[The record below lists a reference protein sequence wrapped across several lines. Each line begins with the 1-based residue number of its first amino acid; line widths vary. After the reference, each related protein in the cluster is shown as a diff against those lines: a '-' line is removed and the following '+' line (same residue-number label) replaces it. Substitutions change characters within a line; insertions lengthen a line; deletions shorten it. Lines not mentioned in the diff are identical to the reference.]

1 MAARLAQRA
10 AVLFLGCVSML
21 VAMPA
26 FAACPI
32 ELAVYGDLE
41 QAAELDFVPVKDSAT
56 ITNGFRMILDND
68 TVLDG
73 IVQWSDDGVRRP
85 RGALM
90 YKCPEGDV
98 TGDELVACTVWEG
111 VIYTSDGQGN
121 IELLPAEGVDAPK
134 TLIFPDLGPSLRFS
148 AAYGSAGFSKV
159 PRDVFAL
166 KGCQE

>member
-1 MAARLAQRA
+1 MNWFQERLYEHHKQMLSMES
-10 AVLFLGCVSML
+10 VLYHWRTEFQDVLI
-21 VAMPA
+21 
-26 FAACPI
+26 F
-32 ELAVYGDLE
+32 EN
-41 QAAELDFVPVKDSAT
+41 AT
-56 ITNGFRMILDND
+56 FGKVL
-68 TVLDG
+68 VLDG

-98 TGDELVACTVWEG
+98 TGDELAACTVWEG